1 MLSATTCH
9 HEVHE
14 EIEGEPTLSGG
25 GSTIAVVVLQYL
37 HALHGRLI
45 VRLDSPNQ
53 YLATLHTSDAKE
65 LKRNWLSVGIGFNT
79 VPALLCVSAGDE
91 FSYEFGG
98 SWLLVSS
105 WPSARWRWQ
114 VCALDAVDR
123 TGR

>member
-14 EIEGEPTLSGG
+14 EIEGEPTLSLG

-79 VPALLCVSAGDE
+79 VPALLCVSATLRDMNSVATSEGL
-91 FSYEFGG
+91 G
-98 SWLLVSS
+98 SFFQHGQALVG
-105 WPSARWRWQ
+105 A
-114 VCALDAVDR
+114 
-123 TGR
+123 GRCVR